1 MKTLVIVL
9 NILWTLALIPSC
21 MGAMMSPMLFDAPGS
36 DSNKVLWMIF
46 WSTAA
51 LPLII
56 LGSQIGSWI
65 LFAKMDYSLAWKV
78 SCLPLVDILLLVILW
93 TIFSK

>member
-56 LGSQIGSWI
+56 IASQIGSWI
-65 LFAKMDYSLAWKV
+65 IFAKTDYSLAWKV